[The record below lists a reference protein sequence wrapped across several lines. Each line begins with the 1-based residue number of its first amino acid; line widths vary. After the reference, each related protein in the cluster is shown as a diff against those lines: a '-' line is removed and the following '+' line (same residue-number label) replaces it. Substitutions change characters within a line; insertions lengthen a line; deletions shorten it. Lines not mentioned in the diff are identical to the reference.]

1 MRFFVNSLT
10 IELLQGDIT
19 EQDTVAITNAANK
32 HLVLGTGVAGAIRQK
47 GGAVIQ
53 QECSRI
59 GHCEVGKAVIT
70 SGGNLKAKYVIHAVG
85 PRMGEGDES
94 RKLANAIRS
103 VLSLAEDKQIESA
116 ALPAISTG
124 VFGFPLTECAKIM
137 AKEII
142 GFAFEEREFLQH
154 IVVCLF
160 GNAAYK
166 TFYEVFMEA
175 LSKVDDNSKDAT
187 LLLDNFEDIE

>member
-47 GGAVIQ
+47 GGPIIQ

-59 GHCEVGKAVIT
+59 GHCDVGKAVIT
-70 SGGNLKAKYVIHAVG
+70 SGGNLKAKYVIHTVG

-94 RKLANAIRS
+94 RKLASAIRS
-103 VLSLAEDKQIESA
+103 VLSLAEDKQIESLS
-116 ALPAISTG
+116 LPAISTG

-142 GFAFEEREFLQH
+142 GFAFEDREFLHH

>member
-1 MRFFVNSLT
+1 MRFFVNSMT

-19 EQDTVAITNAANK
+19 EQETVAIVNAANK

-47 GGAVIQ
+47 GGSTIQ

-70 SGGNLKAKYVIHAVG
+70 TGGSLKAKYVIHAVG
-85 PRMGEGDES
+85 PRMGEGDEAK
-94 RKLANAIRS
+94 KLASAIRS
-103 VLSLAEDKQIESA
+103 VLSLAEDKQIDSI

-124 VFGFPLTECAKIM
+124 VFGFPLLECARIM

-142 GFAFEEREFLQH
+142 GFSFEDREFLQH
-154 IVVCLF
+154 VVVCLF
-160 GNAAYK
+160 GNAAYQA
-166 TFYEVFMEA
+166 FHEVFMEA

-187 LLLDNFEDIE
+187 LLFDNIEDLE